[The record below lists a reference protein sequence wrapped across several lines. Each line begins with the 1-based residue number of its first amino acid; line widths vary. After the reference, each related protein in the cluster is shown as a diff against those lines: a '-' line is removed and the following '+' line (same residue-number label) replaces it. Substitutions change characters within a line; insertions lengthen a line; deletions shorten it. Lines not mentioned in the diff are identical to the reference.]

1 MEHSRFAPKD
11 LNGPP
16 RPPTRSLPTGPAA
29 ATGFA
34 KELKARREE
43 AASQVALAVTAFKTG
58 QYAALG
64 VALRRALELDPRNVP
79 ALQLLANMNLA
90 QGRMAAVTALCSK
103 ILQQDKDNVDAT
115 VGLGVAFFHQ
125 SNKDMARKS
134 LERALKLCPNHALA
148 LEHLQSLQLA
158 EPSRGPLTAQ
168 SIILVNNLNYNACS
182 AGIRA
187 LHYLAALLRAADIP
201 VAVTHRCFY
210 NPTIPVRGEALPDD
224 IVVYPDASRGNS
236 LGAKRI
242 CRYMLY
248 FAHAYFGG
256 DRIAKEECAI
266 VFHRNYLADVQ
277 AHCDSPLTGDDIIT
291 VPILDKEWCFPEA
304 KTIENVLYEG
314 KGKGKT
320 LPKLDFMVVAA
331 ADAPHN
337 HNAPYAAHYAHMRTL
352 AVLRKAK
359 NFYTLDEHTLMSC
372 EAALCGCKV
381 FLVKD
386 ADRIEEQTDILEKAL
401 AQVMSPERDAALAR
415 KFADRIYRFFDKR
428 SSAPQAPRANPQIP
442 AETGRR
448 LARQDEPSAKCLPS
462 RSSSPL
468 SIKSN

>member
-29 ATGFA
+29 ANGFA
-34 KELKARREE
+34 EELKKRQEE
-43 AASQVALAVTAFKTG
+43 AASQVALAMTAFKNG
-58 QYAALG
+58 QYAVLD

-90 QGRMAAVTALCSK
+90 QGRMAAVAAICSK

-304 KTIENVLYEG
+304 KTVENVLYER
-314 KGKGKT
+314 KGQGQ
-320 LPKLDFMVVAA
+320 D
-331 ADAPHN
+331 
-337 HNAPYAAHYAHMRTL
+337 
-352 AVLRKAK
+352 
-359 NFYTLDEHTLMSC
+359 
-372 EAALCGCKV
+372 
-381 FLVKD
+381 
-386 ADRIEEQTDILEKAL
+386 
-401 AQVMSPERDAALAR
+401 
-415 KFADRIYRFFDKR
+415 
-428 SSAPQAPRANPQIP
+428 P
-442 AETGRR
+442 AETGFHGCGRGRR
-448 LARQDEPSAKCLPS
+448 PAQPQRPLRRPLRAHEDAGRPAQSEELLHPGRAHVDVVRGRAVRLQGVFGQGCQQDRGTNRHPGKGPGASDVPGARRRPGAEVRGQN
-462 RSSSPL
+462 L
-468 SIKSN
+468 SVL